1 MLEIFTK
8 WFYLIGSI
16 ALTISILT
24 YFLYKIKTLRPN
36 FEYQDEVYRFFD
48 ALFGL
53 IFINGINV
61 IGGIMIFFVPNSNL
75 GITSDALFLIVII
88 ALLICCF
95 AFSVFEIIDGYIK
108 NITEIRQNRL
118 MQQSIKL

>member
-1 MLEIFTK
+1 MIETFTK

-16 ALTISILT
+16 ALAISMLT
-24 YFLYKIKTLRPN
+24 YFLYKTKTLKPN
-36 FEYQDEVYRFFD
+36 FESQDEVYRFFD

-75 GITSDALFLIVII
+75 GITSNVLFLIVII
-88 ALLICCF
+88 AISMCCL
-95 AFSVFEIIDGYIK
+95 ALSVFEIIDSYVK
-108 NITEIRQNRL
+108 NVTEIRQNRL
-118 MQQSIKL
+118 MQQSIKI

>member
-24 YFLYKIKTLRPN
+24 YFLYKIKTLRQN

-75 GITSDALFLIVII
+75 GITPDALFLIVII

>member
-1 MLEIFTK
+1 MIETFTK

-16 ALTISILT
+16 VSAISILI
-24 YFLYKIKTLRPN
+24 YFLYKIKTLRLN
-36 FEYQDEVYRFFD
+36 FESKDDVYKFLD

-61 IGGIMIFFVPNSNL
+61 IGGIMIFLVPNSNL
-75 GITSDALFLIVII
+75 DITSDALFLIVII

-108 NITEIRQNRL
+108 NITEIKQNRL
-118 MQQSIKL
+118 MQQSIKI

>member
-1 MLEIFTK
+1 MLETFTK

-16 ALTISILT
+16 VSAISMLI
-24 YFLYKIKTLRPN
+24 YFLHKAKTLSPN
-36 FEYQDEVYRFFD
+36 GKSKDDVYKFLD

-61 IGGIMIFFVPNSNL
+61 IGGIMIFLVPNSNL
-75 GITSDALFLIVII
+75 DITSDALFLIVII

-108 NITEIRQNRL
+108 NITEIKQNRL
-118 MQQSIKL
+118 MQQSIKI

>member
-1 MLEIFTK
+1 MLETFTK

-16 ALTISILT
+16 VSTISILI
-24 YFLYKIKTLRPN
+24 YFLYKIKTLRLN
-36 FEYQDEVYRFFD
+36 FESKDDVYKFLD

-61 IGGIMIFFVPNSNL
+61 IGSIMIFFVPNSNL
-75 GITSDALFLIVII
+75 DIASNVLFLIVII
-88 ALLICCF
+88 AISMCCLVL
-95 AFSVFEIIDGYIK
+95 SVFEIIDSYVK
-108 NITEIRQNRL
+108 KVTEIRQNRL

>member
-1 MLEIFTK
+1 MLETFTK

-16 ALTISILT
+16 VSAISMLI
-24 YFLYKIKTLRPN
+24 YFLHKAKTLRPN

-75 GITSDALFLIVII
+75 DIAPNVLFLIVII
-88 ALLICCF
+88 AISMCCL
-95 AFSVFEIIDGYIK
+95 AISVFEIIDSYVK
-108 NITEIRQNRL
+108 NVTEIRQNRL

>member
-8 WFYLIGSI
+8 WFYLIESI

-24 YFLYKIKTLRPN
+24 YFLYKIKTLRLN
-36 FEYQDEVYRFFD
+36 FESKGDVYKFLN

-61 IGGIMIFFVPNSNL
+61 IGGIMIFLVPNSNL
-75 GITSDALFLIVII
+75 GITSNVLFLMVII
-88 ALLICCF
+88 ALSMCCF
-95 AFSVFEIIDGYIK
+95 ALSVFEIIDSYVK

-118 MQQSIKL
+118 MQQSIKI